1 MLSSWRR
8 RRANRRAKNSSNNNT
23 SENNNM
29 ELAIP
34 NHFRCPISLD
44 MMRDPVTLSSGI
56 TYDRESIETW
66 IEAGNRTCPITNQ
79 VLRSLDPIPNH
90 TIRRMIQDWCV
101 ENRSYGVER
110 IPTPRIPI
118 STIEVTEMIEK
129 ISAARRRQ
137 DLEGCQELVRKVKE
151 LSKESERNWRCFTA
165 NGIASALS
173 ATFQAFA
180 EESPSSS
187 SSSSTKNVA
196 VLEEA
201 LSCLPSFMPFDE
213 AAKSYLGSSSSLRC
227 MVWFL
232 KHGILSARRNAIL
245 VLKGLVSSDQE
256 GLKTLLDIEGNVE
269 ALVKL
274 IKEPICPVATKASL
288 VVIFHMISTT
298 PSNETLISSF
308 GEMGLV
314 SLLLEMLVDSD
325 RSACEKALG
334 VFDEMCSCSAGREKA
349 YEHALTVPV
358 VVKKLLRISDSATEI
373 SVSILWKL
381 CKNEKRE
388 EDGNAL
394 VEALQGGAFQKLLL
408 LLQVGS
414 SERTKE
420 KATELL
426 KMLNLKRG
434 NLECIESID
443 FKNLKRSF

>member
-1 MLSSWRR
+1 MLLFWRR
-8 RRANRRAKNSSNNNT
+8 RRANRRATKTNNYSSKT
-23 SENNNM
+23 GNM

-44 MMRDPVTLSSGI
+44 LMRDPVTLSSGI

-101 ENRSYGVER
+101 DNQSYGVER
-110 IPTPRIPI
+110 IPTPRVPV
-118 STIEVTEMIEK
+118 SSIEVTEMLEK
-129 ISAARRRQ
+129 ISAARRRE

-151 LSKESERNWRCFTA
+151 LSKESERNRLCFIA
-165 NGIASALS
+165 NGAASALS

-180 EESPSSS
+180 EHSPPSP
-187 SSSSTKNVA
+187 SSSTKNVV
-196 VLEEA
+196 VLEE
-201 LSCLPSFMPFDE
+201 LLWCLPSFMPFDE
-213 AAKSYLGSSSSLRC
+213 ETKSYWGSSSSLRC

-232 KHGILSARRNAIL
+232 KHGTLSARRNAVF
-245 VLKGLVSSDQE
+245 VLKGLVSSDQLSLTKSLE
-256 GLKTLLDIEGNVE
+256 IEGIIE

-274 IKEPICPVATKASL
+274 IKEPICPATTKASL
-288 VVIFHMISTT
+288 VVIFNMISTT
-298 PSNETLISSF
+298 PSKETLISSF
-308 GEMGLV
+308 GEMGLL
-314 SLLLEMLVDSD
+314 SLLLEMLVDSE

-334 VFDEMCSCSAGREKA
+334 VLDGMCDCSAGREKA
-349 YEHALTVPV
+349 YAHALAVPV
-358 VVKKLLRISDSATEI
+358 VVKKLLRVSDLATEM

-381 CKNEKRE
+381 CKNEKE

-426 KMLNLKRG
+426 KMLNLKRD